1 MNAHYLTLTPRDP
14 LIARDGRPFG
24 NTQGTRMKSLEW
36 LYPSVLAGSLRSLLG
51 KQLAAGFTP
60 LTVEMLKKIAI
71 AGPLPW
77 LNGELYYPAP
87 RDLLVYECDAKK
99 KDDTNKR
106 QLMRL
111 SPLQPANG
119 AGCNLPHPDL
129 LPMQITADVK
139 PALAPA
145 FWSLKR
151 LIPWLLEKDC
161 EVPPAEPAVN
171 SGFLNAPQKEART
184 HVAIAPDSGTA
195 QEGMLFT
202 SMGLDFGGWNHGA
215 PVNLVARVQTQS
227 DNPWAEALVALNAF
241 HPLGGER
248 RLLHWQATDSSQSW
262 DCPSEVREALQ
273 HADQVRLV
281 LATPALFRYGWKPAW
296 LNDQLQGCP
305 PGTSVT
311 LKLVAACTGR
321 WQPLSGWS
329 LEQGRRGPK
338 PLQRLVPA
346 GSVYFFQVIAGNAGQ
361 LADHWLQP
369 VADEP
374 QDQRDGF
381 GLALWGIWKTQ

>member
-1 MNAHYLTLTPRDP
+1 MNTHYLTLTPRDP

-36 LYPSVLAGSLRSLLG
+36 FYPSVLAGSLRSLLG
-51 KQLAAGFTP
+51 KQMAAGFNP
-60 LTVEMLKKIAI
+60 LTVVMLKKITI
-71 AGPLPW
+71 AGPLP
-77 LNGELYYPAP
+77 LLKGELYYPAP
-87 RDLLVYECDAKK
+87 RDLLVYEDDAKK
-99 KDDTNKR
+99 RK
-106 QLMRL
+106 LMCLRP
-111 SPLQPANG
+111 SPMSNG
-119 AGCNLPHPDL
+119 AGCNLPYPDL

-145 FWSLKR
+145 FWSSTR

-161 EVPPAEPAVN
+161 EVPPADPAVA

-184 HVAIAPDSGTA
+184 HVMIAPASGTA

-202 SMGLDFGGWNHGA
+202 SMGLDLGGWNHGSS
-215 PVNLVARVQTQS
+215 VNLAARVQTQS
-227 DNPWAEALVALNAF
+227 DSPWAEALAAFDAF

-262 DCPSEVREALQ
+262 NCPGEVRQALQ
-273 HADQVRLV
+273 HAPQVRLV
-281 LATPALFRYGWKPAW
+281 LATPALFRDGWKPGW

-329 LEQGRRGPK
+329 LERGRRGPK

-346 GSVYFFQVIAGNAGQ
+346 GSVYFFRVIAGDAGQ

-374 QDQRDGF
+374 QDQCDGF
-381 GLALWGIWKTQ
+381 GLALWGIWTTQ